1 MEKQILYN
9 AQMEFEHQQWKR
21 EIAFWQEEVRSFN
34 TRFSELI
41 TRWVDKNVL
50 EKIKEYQKEFII
62 HGGCI
67 DDLNELFAK
76 QEAQLSHQY
85 DTGKPDSDIEIIE
98 RHFELKN
105 RMNAERETYAD
116 LKKVVFD
123 FLGDNL

>member
-41 TRWVDKNVL
+41 TRWADKNVL

-67 DDLNELFAK
+67 DDLNEMFTA
-76 QEAQLSHQY
+76 QEKQLSHQY

-98 RHFELKN
+98 RHFELKD
-105 RMNAERETYAD
+105 RMNAERETYAA
-116 LKKVVFD
+116 LKNEVFD